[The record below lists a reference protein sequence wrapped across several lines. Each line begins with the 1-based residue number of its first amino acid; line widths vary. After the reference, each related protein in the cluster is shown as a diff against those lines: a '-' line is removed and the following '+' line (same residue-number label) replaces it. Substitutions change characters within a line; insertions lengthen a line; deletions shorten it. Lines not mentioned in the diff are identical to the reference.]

1 MVCGD
6 LNAILSVDEKHG
18 GQEYSSREGKLLQ
31 QFMVDTGG
39 VDLGFI
45 GPKFTWRK
53 SRGAQDAVR
62 KRLDRAVASADWCVL
77 FPEAKVFHYLILAS
91 DHAPLIVDLQPMEK
105 KLAYPFRFLEVW
117 SSNTEC
123 EEVVRSSWEKPCFG
137 QPSYRVCKKLM
148 VTKQALKCWNRNVFG
163 MCNVQLKGLYERLN
177 ILQQQLSQEACLEEA
192 EIQLEILDKE
202 HKMERI
208 WKQKLRELW
217 VKHGDCNS
225 KFFHTATMVRRRRN
239 RINAINVDGVN
250 WIFNR
255 GDIGDYFI
263 RNFKELFESQ
273 QPVISGDFDSLFEPR
288 VSVQEN
294 SELCRC
300 PTDMEIKDVVWRLH
314 PLKAPGPDGFSGIFY
329 RRYWH
334 IVGTDVCNMVKE
346 FFLHGKFVEKMN
358 HTFICLIP
366 KCDSPA
372 AFDQFRLI
380 SLCNFSY
387 KIISRLITDRL
398 KPILDNLISPYQSAF
413 LPGRWIA
420 ECSVLAAEAA
430 HTMNKIR
437 SRKGFMAVKTD
448 MHKAYDRIEWSFLHR
463 VLMANGFNEH
473 FCKLIMQCVTTVS
486 FSILLN
492 GTPLPPFA
500 PSRGLRQGDPLSP
513 YLFIL
518 CSEVLSKLV
527 LRAEARKQ
535 ISGLKIGKKANPI
548 THLFYA
554 DDAIFYCKASVTE
567 AEQLGICI
575 DTYER
580 WSGQLVNR
588 RKSGIVFSPKTNV
601 AEKNLIHERLEIQL
615 LDKREK
621 YLGNPFF
628 TSGSRRDDCNFL
640 IEKMFQGLEGWKAK
654 QLSFAGRQT
663 LISSVLHSI
672 PCYAMSTTQISLST
686 CAEMDRI
693 AARFWWKGAS
703 RQGDSNRYLA
713 LKSWSECCQPKAHG
727 GLGFRRFKD
736 INMALLAKLV
746 WFLLDN
752 NTCEKPWVNALKAKY
767 CSVEDFW
774 SVQGKVDDSRGWRGI
789 LASRA
794 LCTNEAGILI
804 GTGEIDIWTKPWVPG
819 FSPMEV
825 QNSFSYNATH
835 AFTSV
840 SDLFV
845 PGTLLCNETLIT
857 QCFTQEV
864 GEAIMRIKPLNRS
877 KDILFWKGSNKG
889 KFSVKS
895 AYWSAQ
901 HHRFKEAKEVWKHLW
916 KARIHPSLKTLCW
929 RIFSG
934 CFPTKMRLA
943 FSDDRDKLCSLC
955 GEELETEIHLFR
967 DCHFARCL
975 WFTSPGG
982 IRSSLLCTLSLED
995 LFVWLAKANND
1006 RLVLYGACI
1015 FERIWWCRNEVIF
1028 RGATPNV
1035 DTSIRIIKQRVMEFS
1050 DGDME
1055 IGEPNAV
1062 DLVIDCPQET
1072 RWDIQFRVDAS
1083 VVQGA
1088 AGTGAIQ
1095 VDVAEVEAVVLLH
1108 HLSVESVLEA
1118 EFHAIW
1124 SVLSWA
1130 KEKNIDHVLIESD
1143 SQIAV
1148 KAIGSRQ
1155 LPYAWGSFPLFHA
1168 CCSLISGFKGCV
1180 VSFIPRTENLLADKL
1195 ACYARMSSAS
1205 VCGLL
1210 REVAPFVAAE

>member
-6 LNAILSVDEKHG
+6 LNAILSGDEKHG

-31 QFMVDTGG
+31 EFMIDTGG

-62 KRLDRAVASADWCVL
+62 KRLDCAVASADWCIL
-77 FPEAKVFHYLILAS
+77 FPEAKVFHYPILAS

-105 KLAYPFRFLEVW
+105 KPAYPFRFLEVW

-208 WKQKLRELW
+208 WKQKSRELW

-239 RINAINVDGVN
+239 RINAINEDGS
-250 WIFNR
+250 
-255 GDIGDYFI
+255 IGSSI
-263 RNFKELFESQ
+263 EVTLGT
-273 QPVISGDFDSLFEPR
+273 ISS
-288 VSVQEN
+288 EN
-294 SELCRC
+294 SKICLRANNQ
-300 PTDMEIKDVVWRLH
+300 L
-314 PLKAPGPDGFSGIFY
+314 SQ
-329 RRYWH
+329 
-334 IVGTDVCNMVKE
+334 E

-372 AFDQFRLI
+372 AFDQFRPI

-398 KPILDNLISPYQSAF
+398 KPILDKLISPYQSAF

-473 FCKLIMQCVTTVS
+473 FCKLIMQCVTTLS

-492 GTPLPPFA
+492 GAPLPPFA

-527 LRAEARKQ
+527 LRAESRKR

-554 DDAIFYCKASVTE
+554 DDAIFYCKAFVTE

-601 AEKNLIHERLEIQL
+601 GEKNLIHERLEIQL

-640 IEKMFQGLEGWKAK
+640 IEKMLQRLEGWKAK
-654 QLSFAGRQT
+654 HLSFAGRQT

-672 PCYAMSTTQISLST
+672 PCYAMSTTQIPIST

-693 AARFWWKGAS
+693 VARFWWKGAS

-713 LKSWSECCQPKAHG
+713 LKSWTECCQPKAHG

-736 INMALLAKLV
+736 INMALLAKLA

-752 NTCEKPWVNALKAKY
+752 NTCEKPWVNVLKAKY

-789 LASRA
+789 LASRT
-794 LCTNEAGILI
+794 LCANEAGFLI

-819 FSPMEV
+819 FSPME
-825 QNSFSYNATH
+825 
-835 AFTSV
+835 
-840 SDLFV
+840 
-845 PGTLLCNETLIT
+845 
-857 QCFTQEV
+857 
-864 GEAIMRIKPLNRS
+864 
-877 KDILFWKGSNKG
+877 KGSNKG

-916 KARIHPSLKTLCW
+916 KARIHSSLKTLCW

-934 CFPTKMRLA
+934 CLPTKMRLA
-943 FSDDRDKLCSLC
+943 FSDDRDKLYSLC
-955 GEELETEIHLFR
+955 GEEIETEIHLFR

-1006 RLVLYGACI
+1006 RMVLYGACI
-1015 FERIWWCRNEVIF
+1015 FERIWRCRNEVIF
-1028 RGATPNV
+1028 RGASPNV

-1050 DGDME
+1050 GGVME
-1055 IGEPNAV
+1055 NGEPNVV
-1062 DLVIDCPQET
+1062 DLAIDRLQET
-1072 RWDIQFRVDAS
+1072 RWDIQFWVDAS

-1095 VDVAEVEAVVLLH
+1095 VAVAEDEVVVLLQ
-1108 HLSVESVLEA
+1108 HLTVESVLEA

-1180 VSFIPRTENLLADKL
+1180 VSFIPRAENSLADKL
-1195 ACYARMSSAS
+1195 ACFARMSSAS